1 MITKQEAKDIAQAIN
16 GALGLALDK
25 MVKGIPDPQT
35 RVTSANGADHPGKAL
50 GEVVPLSKMT
60 PPVTGPGSP
69 YGSVFDR
76 VEFEELYQK
85 IKRRLIDECRVDP
98 ILLSLLTTSNA
109 IEVQVEPRIETLT
122 GTTLRTR
129 VARLMAAG
137 YFKETKRTGTVRT
150 ELGRTGADPGGGGQL
165 AGILADFVRDGF
177 LQRDGEGFQ
186 IAPGVQ
192 VTEKVIEAR

>member
-25 MVKGIPDPQT
+25 MVKGIDADGRKPGTTPLVGRPLDD
-35 RVTSANGADHPGKAL
+35 NGAIDFKSGGVIH
-50 GEVVPLSKMT
+50 VN
-60 PPVTGPGSP
+60 GPKP
-69 YGSVFDR
+69 DN
-76 VEFEELYQK
+76 FEELYQK

-98 ILLSLLTTSNA
+98 ILLSLLTTSNS
-109 IEVQVEPRIETLT
+109 IEVQVEPRIETLS
-122 GTTLRTR
+122 GTSIRTR
-129 VARLMAAG
+129 VARLMASG
-137 YFKETKRTGTVRT
+137 YFKETKRTNAVRV
-150 ELGRTGADPGGGGQL
+150 ELTRTGSDPGGGGSL
-165 AGILADFVRDGF
+165 GAILGDFVRDGF

>member
-16 GALGLALDK
+16 GAIGLALDK
-25 MVKGIPDPQT
+25 MVKGIPDVKGMPD
-35 RVTSANGADHPGKAL
+35 NG
-50 GEVVPLSKMT
+50 LSKMSEPLT
-60 PPVTGPGSP
+60 GLGANYSGARPLPPSPG
-69 YGSVFDR
+69 GAVA
-76 VEFEELYQK
+76 VEPKIFEELYQR

-98 ILLSLLTTSNA
+98 ILLSLLTTSNS
-109 IEVQVEPRIETLT
+109 IEVQIEPRIETLT